1 MKSLKHR
8 KNVGRKEQQS
18 GLVQNLEKSLKTSK
32 MISYEYGVWSSFS
45 LKILFFKKKKKKKED
60 LDKSM
65 KEVSLSEIR
74 FGKVILVYLDFP
86 SPPNLASSDNSVPFK
101 SVGRDPSEH

>member
-1 MKSLKHR
+1 
-8 KNVGRKEQQS
+8 
-18 GLVQNLEKSLKTSK
+18 
-32 MISYEYGVWSSFS
+32 
-45 LKILFFKKKKKKKED
+45 
-60 LDKSM
+60 M